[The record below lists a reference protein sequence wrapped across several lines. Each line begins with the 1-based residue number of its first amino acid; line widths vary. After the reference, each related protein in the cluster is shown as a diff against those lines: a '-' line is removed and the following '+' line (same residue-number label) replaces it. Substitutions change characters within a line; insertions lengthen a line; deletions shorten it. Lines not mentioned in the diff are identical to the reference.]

1 MEMQLNVAR
10 YYSHE
15 NKHIYSEPTVRNI
28 ILIYGH
34 NFPLHFLLH
43 RLKTATI
50 IFWFLKGG
58 MCKNDC
64 FALIF
69 ASFFLAF
76 EGLNISLYI
85 SVFDKSKR
93 SRLERWNMILDEHC
107 SRKGLLLGSVFLN
120 ILDEICEYG
129 RLR

>member
-50 IFWFLKGG
+50 TFWFLKGG
-58 MCKNDC
+58 MCKMI
-64 FALIF
+64 ALL
-69 ASFFLAF
+69 SFSLLLFLAF

>member
-50 IFWFLKGG
+50 TFWFLKGG
-58 MCKNDC
+58 MCKMI
-64 FALIF
+64 ALL
-69 ASFFLAF
+69 SFSLLLFLAF

-107 SRKGLLLGSVFLN
+107 SRKGLL
-120 ILDEICEYG
+120 
-129 RLR
+129 

>member
-58 MCKNDC
+58 MCKMI
-64 FALIF
+64 ALL
-69 ASFFLAF
+69 SFSLLLFLAF

-93 SRLERWNMILDEHC
+93 SRLEHWNMILDEHC

>member
-15 NKHIYSEPTVRNI
+15 KKHIYSEPTVINI

-43 RLKTATI
+43 R
-50 IFWFLKGG
+50 
-58 MCKNDC
+58 
-64 FALIF
+64 
-69 ASFFLAF
+69 LAF

-107 SRKGLLLGSVFLN
+107 SRKGLLLGSVFLK

>member
-1 MEMQLNVAR
+1 MQ
-10 YYSHE
+10 
-15 NKHIYSEPTVRNI
+15 
-28 ILIYGH
+28 
-34 NFPLHFLLH
+34 
-43 RLKTATI
+43 
-50 IFWFLKGG
+50 
-58 MCKNDC
+58 NDC

-69 ASFFLAF
+69 ASLFLAF

-107 SRKGLLLGSVFLN
+107 SRKGLLLGSVFLK
-120 ILDEICEYG
+120 ILDEIREYG

>member
-43 RLKTATI
+43 RLKTNI
-50 IFWFLKGG
+50 LIFERRDVQ
-58 MCKNDC
+58 NDC

-76 EGLNISLYI
+76 EELNISLYI